1 MTDYFALLA
10 QPRKPWLDPDQ
21 LRAEFRRRVKIE
33 HPDAAVASPDSGNT
47 FTELNTAYRVLTEP
61 SSRLAHLLELAG
73 EKVGPISQPPME
85 LSDLFFS
92 TASAIDKLHAGNSA
106 PAEAHLQKLQT
117 LQATTIES
125 LRGIDQTDISSIKRE
140 HEKLS
145 YFDRWIGQ
153 LAPRLLERTL
163 G

>member
-10 QPRKPWLDPDQ
+10 QPRTPWLDPNQ
-21 LRAEFRRRVKIE
+21 LVEEFRRRVKLE
-33 HPDAAVASPDSGNT
+33 HPDAGVGSPDSGNN
-47 FTELNTAYRVLTEP
+47 FAELNTAYRVLTEP
-61 SSRLAHLLELAG
+61 SSRLAHLLELSG
-73 EKVGPISQPPME
+73 EKVGSISQPPVE

-92 TASAIDKLHAGNSA
+92 TASAIDEVRAGNSV

-117 LQATTIES
+117 LQAATIES
-125 LRGIDQTDISSIKRE
+125 LRGIDQTDISSIKRA

-145 YFDRWIGQ
+145 YFDRWIAQ
-153 LAPRLLERTL
+153 LGERLLDHTI

>member
-21 LRAEFRRRVKIE
+21 LREEFRRRVKIE
-33 HPDAAVASPDSGNT
+33 HPDAATSSLGSGDA
-47 FTELNTAYRVLTEP
+47 FADLNTAYRVLTDA
-61 SSRLAHLLELAG
+61 SSRLAHLLELSG
-73 EKVGPISQPPME
+73 EKVGPISQPPVE

-92 TASAIDKLHAGNSA
+92 TGSAIDQLRAGHSS
-106 PAEAHLQKLQT
+106 PAEAQLQKLQA

-125 LRGIDQTDISSIKRE
+125 LRGIAQTDTAAIKRA

-145 YFDRWIGQ
+145 YFDRWIAQ
-153 LAPRLLERTL
+153 LRERLLERTL